1 MKKGHATSGI
11 LTLLDSSRIEVLQQ
25 LLDQNPSNAF
35 VRYGL
40 AMELVKAGELD
51 QAVSEFE
58 SLLSTDPSYSAAYFH
73 GGQTLEKLGR
83 VEQARDVYRRGIEA
97 SRDPHARSELQAAL
111 DILGD

>member
-1 MKKGHATSGI
+1 MLA
-11 LTLLDSSRIEVLQQ
+11 
-25 LLDQNPSNAF
+25 QNPENTF

-51 QAVSEFE
+51 RAVGEFE
-58 SLLSTDPSYSAAYFH
+58 ALLACDPGYSAAYFH

-83 VEQARDVYRRGIEA
+83 RDQARDFYRRGLAA
-97 SRDPHARSELQAAL
+97 SRDAHARSELQAAL